1 MSLESFIVGMPKA
14 ELHLHL
20 EGTLEPV
27 LARALAER
35 NAIPMEIGEN
45 TFADLTTFLAVYYPR
60 MTVLVTEQDF
70 YDLAWAYLEKAHSQN
85 VIHVE
90 MFFDPQAHT
99 SRGVAFA
106 TVIEGYHR
114 AVMAARSELGMS
126 AQLIMCI
133 LRDHSVDSA
142 AETLEASLFYKDWIV
157 GIGLDSDERDNPP
170 AKFAEVFARARAAGY
185 RVTMH
190 CDVDQVGSIE
200 NIRQVIEDIGVDRI
214 DHGTNILEDAGLV
227 DIARERGLGFTSC
240 PLSNGIVSEGMKSA
254 EIVELLRG
262 GLKVTINSDDPA
274 YFDGYLTENLLALA
288 AITDLD
294 EDEFVRLQRN
304 AFEISWVD
312 EGTRDQFLASLDGYV
327 RASRR

>member
-35 NAIPMEIGEN
+35 NGIPMEIGEN
-45 TFADLTTFLAVYYPR
+45 TFTDLTTFLAVYYPR

-240 PLSNGIVSEGMKSA
+240 PLSNGIVSEGMKSV

>member
-35 NAIPMEIGEN
+35 NGIPMEIGEN
-45 TFADLTTFLAVYYPR
+45 TFTDLTTFLAVYYPR

-142 AETLEASLFYKDWIV
+142 AETLEASVFYKDWIV

-170 AKFAEVFARARAAGY
+170 AKFTEVFARARAAGY

>member
-1 MSLESFIVGMPKA
+1 MTLETFIAGMPKA

-20 EGTLEPV
+20 EGTLEPELTRE
-27 LARALAER
+27 LADR
-35 NAIPMEIGEN
+35 NGIAMEIGEN
-45 TFADLTTFLAVYYPR
+45 TFTDLTTFLAAYYPR
-60 MTVLVTEQDF
+60 MSVLVTEQDF
-70 YDLAWAYLEKAHSQN
+70 YDLAWGYLEKAHSQN

-99 SRGVAFA
+99 SRGVPFA

-170 AKFAEVFARARAAGY
+170 LKFAEVFAKARAEGY

-190 CDVDQVGSIE
+190 CDIDQIGSIE
-200 NIRQVIEDIGVDRI
+200 NIRQVIEEIGVDRI
-214 DHGTNILEDAGLV
+214 DHGTNILEDPRLV
-227 DIARERGLGFTSC
+227 EIARERGLGFTSC
-240 PLSNGIVSEGMKSA
+240 PLSNGIVTEGMKSV
-254 EIVELLRG
+254 EIVSLLRA

-288 AITDLD
+288 AATDLD
-294 EDEFVRLQRN
+294 ENEFVRLQRN

-312 EGTRDQFLASLDGYV
+312 ESARDRFLAELDGYV
-327 RASRR
+327 SASRL

>member
-35 NAIPMEIGEN
+35 NGIPMEIGEN
-45 TFADLTTFLAVYYPR
+45 TFTDLTTFLAVYYPR

-240 PLSNGIVSEGMKSA
+240 PLSNGVVSEGMKSV

>member
-35 NAIPMEIGEN
+35 NGIPMEIGEN
-45 TFADLTTFLAVYYPR
+45 TFTDLTTFLAVYYPR

-142 AETLEASLFYKDWIV
+142 AETLEASVFYKDWIV

-170 AKFAEVFARARAAGY
+170 AKFTEVFARARAAGY

-240 PLSNGIVSEGMKSA
+240 PLSNGIVSEGMKSV

-312 EGTRDQFLASLDGYV
+312 TATRDGFLASLEEYV
-327 RASRR
+327 SGSRR

>member
-35 NAIPMEIGEN
+35 NGIPMEIGEN
-45 TFADLTTFLAVYYPR
+45 TFTDLTTFLAVYYPR

-142 AETLEASLFYKDWIV
+142 AETLEASVFYKDWIV